1 MRYLFSLLALVI
13 VGGFGLSS
21 CEECIDC
28 QYRYEDPE
36 TKDTLTFKYDEFCGS
51 SDEVD
56 GFKKRAKREAREV
69 DGNLKCQ
76 TEKKYFW

>member
-1 MRYLFSLLALVI
+1 MRLRILMIGITIAVAVSLT
-13 VGGFGLSS
+13 S
-21 CEECIDC
+21 CQECIDC

-36 TKDTLTFKYDEFCGS
+36 TNDTLTFEYDEFCGD

-69 DGNLKCQ
+69 NGDLNCQ
-76 TEKKYFW
+76 TENKYFW

>member
-1 MRYLFSLLALVI
+1 MRFRFSLLAFVI
-13 VGGFGLSS
+13 VLVFGLSS

-36 TKDTLTFKYDEFCGS
+36 TKDTLTFKYDEFCGN

-69 DGNLKCQ
+69 DGKLNCQ
-76 TEKKYFW
+76 TENKYFW